1 MAWSSWS
8 GVCEECNEYRER
20 VEFDCSRTRESRPCK
35 CPPGINP
42 ELKNQSVIY
51 NSSLQF
57 KCSLSGFPTPEIL
70 WTKDGV
76 NLTNNNT
83 LTIRQA
89 RLEDSGK
96 YTCSAENI
104 EGSRNSTVW
113 IEVAGVSPQITEPPK
128 SQSVTE
134 GYPVNLS
141 CIASGIPTPTFVWTF
156 NNGDLSSGIN
166 QTDHEEESLLVL
178 SSVTKGMNGTYKCT
192 AKNKANTTSSSATL
206 RVYGKASAQV
216 VPEKYITLTKGDILT
231 LTCKVN
237 EETISVIWKKDGDPI
252 IERAIIDPQ
261 LHKLVITEVVEKDSG
276 EYSCEA
282 RNKPGTVARSF
293 VTVNVKK
300 APSSSSLEW
309 YYIGGTLAAVVFL
322 LALTSY
328 IKKRRE
334 TAPPEVPPRLHEGED
349 EVEMDQLN
357 VNTDGW
363 EITADRLNLREH
375 IGKGAFGSVWRALLG
390 RSRGRPGN
398 RTVAAKCYLPISGEK
413 GRKAL
418 LREIELLKLFGREG
432 HENVVKF
439 IGCVTVGAQPILI
452 IEYLWRG
459 DLLGYLRKSRGVFDQ
474 YHHGVGGVDHLT
486 TYDMVLFA
494 KQIAHGMTFLA
505 SRGIIHR
512 DLAARNILLDEHR
525 VCKLTDFGLSY
536 QDFKYGP
543 GNAKKGCIPIKWTA
557 PEILFGHVEQL
568 STKSDV
574 WSYGIVLYEIFT
586 VGGIPYEGW
595 SQSTTMKKIEE
606 GYRLPKPEHIDD
618 SLYAVMLNYWKYE
631 SASRPHFVKLYQTMD
646 TYIKTKTYVDIF
658 DDDKYDQD
666 RYKFVDDRGAVA
678 NPEDAGLDE
687 LGAAAANPI
696 GEVGEHGTTAH
707 PFLVAVDADATAFP
721 LGINVRDEG
730 APATDPDREVGE
742 HGATAHPFVIAINDG
757 AQAFPFAINVPEK
770 GAAAANLAH
779 EAGKQGAAAHPF
791 VVGIDDGTTAF
802 PLGIKVEEGCAAY
815 PFESDK
821 KDMDAQAYPLESDTL
836 PYLSENEEEDVDD
849 SKCPLAIEEEEIDDS
864 ECPLAIEEEE
874 IDPLPSSLVM
884 DENGLAASACP
895 LVTDGENSDSLAC
908 PLVVEEEDSNNS
920 ACSPVPGEEDLKATE
935 CLSVTE
941 KEDPTSFARS
951 ANEVNK
957 PDASP
962 FPCVIEEE
970 DLDSLECNPLIEK
983 EGLSDSFF
991 PLEIQTDDEEGVS
1004 SEPENTVGYEGA
1016 VAVQS
1021 EKEAV
1026 EEEPKTCQLQYTKDE
1041 QDDLRN
1047 YMGDQ
1052 SDAVDL
1058 FDGDAGVQEYDGN
1071 QLTAADIDETGSDE
1085 DEESSEATPLVQ
1097 D

>member
-8 GVCEECNEYRER
+8 GVCIGCNSQYRQR
-20 VEFDCSRTRESRPCK
+20 VEFNCSRTQESRPCK
-35 CPPGINP
+35 CPPEINT
-42 ELKNQSVIY
+42 ELKNQSVTY
-51 NSSLQF
+51 KTSLQF
-57 KCSLSGFPTPEIL
+57 NCSLSGFPTPEIL
-70 WTKDGV
+70 WTKDGE
-76 NLTNNNT
+76 NIGNKNT
-83 LTIRQA
+83 LTINRVSYGDAGQ
-89 RLEDSGK
+89 
-96 YTCSAENI
+96 YTCSAKNS
-104 EGSRNSTVW
+104 EGSKNSTFW
-113 IEVAGVSPQITEPPK
+113 IEVAGVSPKIIQPLLR
-128 SQSVTE
+128 QSVTE

-141 CIASGIPTPTFVWTF
+141 CVASGIPTPTLVWTF
-156 NNGDLSSGIN
+156 NNGDLPSGIN
-166 QTDHEEESLLVL
+166 QTGHEGESFIA
-178 SSVTKGMNGTYKCT
+178 SPSVMKRMNGTYKCT

-206 RVYGKASAQV
+206 RVYGKASALV
-216 VPEKYITLTKGDILT
+216 FPEKYITLTKGDT
-231 LTCKVN
+231 LKLICIVN
-237 EETISVIWKKDGDPI
+237 EETISIMWKKDGD
-252 IERAIIDPQ
+252 
-261 LHKLVITEVVEKDSG
+261 LITEKAVIETRLDEENSKLDITKVVEEDSG

-282 RNKPGTVARSF
+282 RNKLRTVARSV
-293 VTVNVKK
+293 VTVNVKE
-300 APSSSSLEW
+300 APSSSSSSSSSSLEW
-309 YYIGGTLAAVVFL
+309 YYIAGPLAAVVFL
-322 LALTSY
+322 LAFISY
-328 IKKRRE
+328 IKKRRA
-334 TAPPEVPPRLHEGED
+334 TAPPEVPPRLNEGED

-357 VNTDGW
+357 ANTDGW
-363 EITADRLNLREH
+363 EIAVDRLILREH

-452 IEYLWRG
+452 MEYLWRG

-474 YHHGVGGVDHLT
+474 YHHGVGIVDHLT

-586 VGGIPYEGW
+586 VGGIPYDGW

-618 SLYAVMLNYWKYE
+618 SLYAVMLNCWKYE

-666 RYKFVDDRGAVA
+666 KYNFVDDRGAVA
-678 NPEDAGLDE
+678 NPEDAGPDE

-696 GEVGEHGTTAH
+696 GEVGEHGATAH
-707 PFLVAVDADATAFP
+707 PFLVAVDDDATAFP
-721 LGINVRDEG
+721 LGINVGDEG

-742 HGATAHPFVIAINDG
+742 HGATAHPFVVAIDDG
-757 AQAFPFAINVPEK
+757 ATAFPFAINLQDK
-770 GAAAANLAH
+770 GAAAGNLAR
-779 EAGKQGAAAHPF
+779 EVGKHGATAHPSM
-791 VVGIDDGTTAF
+791 VGIDDGATAF
-802 PLGIKVEEGCAAY
+802 PLGIKVEEEGCAAY

-849 SKCPLAIEEEEIDDS
+849 S

-884 DENGLAASACP
+884 DEDGLAASACP
-895 LVTDGENSDSLAC
+895 LVTDEENSDSLAC

-920 ACSPVPGEEDLKATE
+920 ACSPVLGEEDLEATE

-970 DLDSLECNPLIEK
+970 DLDSLEYNPLIEK
-983 EGLSDSFF
+983 EGLSDFVF
-991 PLEIQTDDEEGVS
+991 PPEIQTNDEEGVT

-1026 EEEPKTCQLQYTKDE
+1026 EEEPKTCQLEYTKDE
-1041 QDDLRN
+1041 QDDLGN
-1047 YMGDQ
+1047 YMDDQ